1 MTRKISFEE
10 SLELDPLTPEQE
22 QELQE
27 MLERQ
32 SKRMANTRRRMVVD
46 NKYHSRKTRSNITP
60 RVLRP
65 ILREE
70 KTW

>member
-1 MTRKISFEE
+1 MFNGTWY
-10 SLELDPLTPEQE
+10 
-22 QELQE
+22 
-27 MLERQ
+27 
-32 SKRMANTRRRMVVD
+32 
-46 NKYHSRKTRSNITP
+46 NKYHSRKRKKVSP